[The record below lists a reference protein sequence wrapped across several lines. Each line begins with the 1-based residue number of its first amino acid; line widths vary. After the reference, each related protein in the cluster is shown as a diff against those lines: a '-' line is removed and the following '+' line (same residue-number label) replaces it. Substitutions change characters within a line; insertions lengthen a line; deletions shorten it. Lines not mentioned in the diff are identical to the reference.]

1 MSVDGQKATGIWRP
15 LVIRGVPLH
24 IVLPASSA
32 VLGVA
37 LLFAGGVGS
46 IVGGWILTVAFP
58 LALGAFVADA
68 RALAAPAVLW
78 VAWLVVVAISGD
90 GSGLPQTPL
99 VLAVVLA
106 ALGAVGVW
114 LGQRAVEHPHGTER
128 SRGTLDI
135 DELLAPLT
143 DPADSPSLDPSAE
156 VNEAI
161 AELLEEELASDLDER
176 IDVDVE
182 DEATDTDA
190 EAPPRTG
197 NGEYQPQVDGEIKAE
212 ADEDDDPTGH
222 AIEFAALREE
232 DLISGDDAP
241 LPAATEAGR
250 RDGD

>member
-1 MSVDGQKATGIWRP
+1 VTVSVDGEKATGIWRP

-32 VLGVA
+32 VFGVA
-37 LLFAGGVGS
+37 LLLTGGVAA

-68 RALAAPAVLW
+68 RALAVPAVLW
-78 VAWLVVVAISGD
+78 ATWVVVVAVSGE

-114 LGQRAVEHPHGTER
+114 LGQRAVQPAVEHPHGTER
-128 SRGTLDI
+128 NRGTLDI

-176 IDVDVE
+176 IDVE
-182 DEATDTDA
+182 DEASVPVHHQD
-190 EAPPRTG
+190 P
-197 NGEYQPQVDGEIKAE
+197 QPQVEGEISAE
-212 ADEDDDPTGH
+212 ADGDDDPTGH

-232 DLISGDDAP
+232 DLLSGDDAP